1 MSAKSHAESTTP
13 RRPAPSPRREWCRPL
28 ILAVVLL
35 SLWAWKL
42 GDWFHARNAV
52 LYPPRGPFP
61 VFTDWDN
68 IPTSEELRWVRCVLP
83 GMIPTG
89 RGYMCARLTVP
100 MDYQRPLN
108 QSSDNPKVHIAMVLL
123 PALGHGLETGRFSES
138 PLLVNPGGPGGS
150 GTSFMLPPYGP
161 NIQLAAGGSVDFI
174 GFDPRGIGATTP
186 RADCFVDTEP
196 GHDSS
201 TKAKNLGYLHRLT
214 WLAMGHAVGLLNT
227 TAAAEDQLV
236 HRSKALSKLCSQK
249 DGEAGGFRYMATPNV
264 AADMKTII
272 EAHDAWLD
280 DNGFDTVP
288 LSAGTLTTSE
298 ATLHSTKGKLVY
310 WGFSYGTFLGQT
322 FAAMYPH
329 LVGRLILDGV
339 VESGAYDAPVSFFQR
354 PCPKHTLQHNILTAQ
369 KTWIWSVQDADAVLD
384 KFFYFCHLAN
394 NDCALFRDGDDG
406 PGPVKE
412 RYEQAMAKLRDQPI
426 TAISTL
432 GHMPVVLM
440 EADIKRLLFTSL
452 YSPVKTFPLLANLLN
467 RFFVGDDS
475 VGDDISDW
483 LVVPDFGFI
492 RDPDFKLPVYPEES
506 SRAISCSDS
515 RYRRNETWGETFNK
529 VSKYST
535 SVADVFTT
543 VMMACEGWEIEA
555 QFPSP
560 DWDANLQSP
569 DPVNTSFPILFAGNT
584 HDPVTPLS
592 SAVKMSRNFVNAAVF
607 ELEAEG
613 HCTLAAIS
621 LCAITKI
628 REYLHRG
635 IVPTRPTVAT
645 DGTLSG
651 WDKCKADEEP
661 WKPFLGGAGEMADGV
676 RAEDLRALQ
685 GLRDVHDKVVSSLTP
700 PLKLRFD

>member
-1 MSAKSHAESTTP
+1 MSAKSYAESTTP
-13 RRPAPSPRREWCRPL
+13 HRPAHSLQRNWYRL
-28 ILAVVLL
+28 LVLAVVLL
-35 SLWAWKL
+35 SLWTWKFSDCL
-42 GDWFHARNAV
+42 HARNASPH
-52 LYPPRGPFP
+52 PPRGPFP
-61 VFTDWDN
+61 VFTDWDDV
-68 IPTSEELRWVRCVLP
+68 PASEELRWVRCILP
-83 GMIPTG
+83 GMTPIG
-89 RGYMCARLTVP
+89 HSYMCARLTVP

-108 QSSDNPKVHIAMVLL
+108 RSSDNPKVHIAMVLL

-161 NIQLAAGGSVDFI
+161 NIQLAAGGTLDVI

-196 GHDSS
+196 GLESS
-201 TKAKNLGYLHRLT
+201 TRAKNLGYLHRLT
-214 WLAMGHAVGLLNT
+214 WLAMGHDVGLLNT

-236 HRSKALSKLCSQK
+236 HRTKAMSKLCSQK

-272 EAHDAWLD
+272 EAHDAWLK
-280 DNGFDTVP
+280 DNAFDTIP
-288 LSAGTLTTSE
+288 LSAGTLSTSE
-298 ATLHSTKGKLVY
+298 AVPPSTRGKLVY
-310 WGFSYGTFLGQT
+310 WGFSYGTLLGQT

-339 VESGAYDAPVSFFQR
+339 VQSGEYDAP
-354 PCPKHTLQHNILTAQ
+354 
-369 KTWIWSVQDADAVLD
+369 TWISGIQDADAVLD
-384 KFFYFCHLAN
+384 KFFYFCHLAKN
-394 NDCALFRDGDDG
+394 GCALFRDGDDG
-406 PGPVKE
+406 PGPVKA
-412 RYEQAMAKLRDQPI
+412 RYEQVMAKLRDEPI

-440 EADIKRLLFTSL
+440 EADIKKVLFTSL

-467 RFFVGDDS
+467 RLLI
-475 VGDDISDW
+475 GDDISDW

-492 RDPDFKLPVYPEES
+492 RDPNFKLPVYPEES
-506 SRAISCSDS
+506 SRAVLCSDG
-515 RYRRNETWGETFNK
+515 RYHRNETWGETFKK

-543 VMMACEGWEIEA
+543 IMITCDGWDIEA
-555 QFPSP
+555 KFPSP

-569 DPVNTSFPILFAGNT
+569 EPVNTSFPILFAGNT

-592 SAVKMSRNFVNAAVF
+592 SAVKMSQNFVNAAVF

-613 HCTLAAIS
+613 HCTLAVTS

-628 REYLHRG
+628 RDYLQKG
-635 IVPTRPTVAT
+635 IVPTQLTVAP

-651 WDKCKADEEP
+651 WDKCKADERP
-661 WKPFLGGAGEMADGV
+661 WKPFPGGFGEMEDGM
-676 RAEDLRALQ
+676 RAKDLRALQ
-685 GLRDVHDKVVSSLTP
+685 GLRDVHDKVVGNLTP
-700 PLKLRFD
+700 PLKLSLD

>member
-1 MSAKSHAESTTP
+1 MTAKSCAESIMP
-13 RRPAPSPRREWCRPL
+13 HRPAHSQRRDWCRPL
-28 ILAVVLL
+28 VLVVVLL
-35 SLWAWKL
+35 SLWTWKL
-42 GDWFHARNAV
+42 GDSFHARNAI
-52 LYPPRGPFP
+52 LHPPPDPFP
-61 VFTDWDN
+61 VFTDWDDV
-68 IPTSEELRWVRCVLP
+68 PTSEELRWVRCILP

-89 RGYMCARLTVP
+89 RGYMCARLIVP

-108 QSSDNPKVHIAMVLL
+108 QSSGNPKVHIAMVLL
-123 PALGHGLETGRFSES
+123 PAPGHGLETGRFSES

-161 NIQLAAGGSVDFI
+161 SVQLVAGGTLDVI

-196 GHDSS
+196 GHESS
-201 TKAKNLGYLHRLT
+201 TRAKNLGYLHRLT
-214 WLAMGHAVGLLNT
+214 WLAMGHDVGLLNT

-236 HRSKALSKLCSQK
+236 HRSKALSNLCSLK

-272 EAHDAWLD
+272 QAHDAWLKR
-280 DNGFDTVP
+280 NEFDTIP
-288 LSAGTLTTSE
+288 LSTGRLTTSE
-298 ATLHSTKGKLVY
+298 AAPPSTKGKLVY
-310 WGFSYGTFLGQT
+310 WGFSYGTLLGQT

-339 VESGAYDAPVSFFQR
+339 VESGSYDSP
-354 PCPKHTLQHNILTAQ
+354 
-369 KTWIWSVQDADAVLD
+369 TWIRGIQDADAVLD
-384 KFFYFCHLAN
+384 KFFYFCHLARN
-394 NDCALFRDGDDG
+394 GCALFRDGDDG
-406 PGPVKE
+406 PAPVKE
-412 RYEQAMAKLRDQPI
+412 RYEHVMAKLRDEPI
-426 TAISTL
+426 TGVSTL
-432 GHMPVVLM
+432 GQMPVVLM
-440 EADIKRLLFTSL
+440 EADIKRVVFSSL
-452 YSPVKTFPLLANLLN
+452 YSPVKTFPLLANFLN
-467 RFFVGDDS
+467 RLF
-475 VGDDISDW
+475 VGDDISDS
-483 LVVPDFGFI
+483 LIVPDFGFI
-492 RDPDFKLPVYPEES
+492 RDPNFKLPVYPEES
-506 SRAISCSDS
+506 SRAISCSDG

-543 VMMACEGWEIEA
+543 IMMFCEGWDIEA
-555 QFPSP
+555 KFPSP

-613 HCTLAAIS
+613 HCTIATAS

-628 REYLHRG
+628 RDYLQKG
-635 IVPTRPTVAT
+635 IVPTQPTVVA

-651 WDKCKADEEP
+651 WDKCKADERP
-661 WKPFLGGAGEMADGV
+661 WKPFIGGPGEVEDGV
-676 RAEDLRALQ
+676 RAEDLHALQ
-685 GLRDVHDKVVSSLTP
+685 GLRDVHDKVVGSLTP
-700 PLKLRFD
+700 PLKLRLD